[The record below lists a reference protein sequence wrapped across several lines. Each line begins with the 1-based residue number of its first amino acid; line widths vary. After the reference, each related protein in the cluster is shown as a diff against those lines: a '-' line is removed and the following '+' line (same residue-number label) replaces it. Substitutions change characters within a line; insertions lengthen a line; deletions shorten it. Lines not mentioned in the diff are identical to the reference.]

1 MRKVDS
7 CRKHTKTD
15 ENCGYKVDKNDTQGR
30 RRRGKYGGE
39 KERNGNKVNQ
49 VNFVVL
55 RVILVRWWWYWRCC
69 CCCCRRSSNIQ
80 LDVFAKLPVIDH
92 LEFMHDKQ
100 NKSIGITNNL
110 IYIHTMYGSGFLLWT
125 NSDFNTRRFRRKH
138 DCEIETRE
146 VDEKTHTRTNICNGN
161 DQEDWGV
168 TKTFNIWTFRYT
180 DKPNIHFF
188 AAAARSRVSIGYII
202 YIQCFV
208 L

>member
-15 ENCGYKVDKNDTQGR
+15 ENCGYKVDKNDTRGR

-69 CCCCRRSSNIQ
+69 CCRSSNIQ

-146 VDEKTHTRTNICNGN
+146 VDEKTHTHEQIY
-161 DQEDWGV
+161 V
-168 TKTFNIWTFRYT
+168 TATIKKIE
-180 DKPNIHFF
+180 
-188 AAAARSRVSIGYII
+188 A
-202 YIQCFV
+202 
-208 L
+208 